1 MTRIVF
7 RPAQLPD
14 YRGARVS
21 LPPPWRWWET
31 TIHAEP
37 GDDLF
42 SYDQHPP
49 DGIYYFTFGDD
60 RDRVILTDPPSVL
73 AETVTHYYNPGMDGW
88 PVRELARIRMTVR
101 VVWHEQPGPQWTLP
115 RSHFPAI
122 FMNCVP
128 GQYEARHYAF
138 LRNEPTPRLD
148 YHQGGPVEVLRW
160 PLHPTI
166 RDGQAVPPTNPIAYG
181 RGVPLAWR
189 RWAEETLVPWQR
201 ELLNQWTESHQRPR
215 PHLRQRQQQLLA
227 GAITRQEFEERNALY
242 APFTFDE
249 AASTLIV
256 TAEPRNPEQ
265 DVLDE
270 IDALVND
277 QLHHEASGYDHNINQ
292 ERCHLCGRPWHG
304 LTGVGGTDEYGQPR
318 GAAGCP
324 GAFATDDETRDW
336 RRR

>member
-14 YRGARVS
+14 YRGARVA

-49 DGIYYFTFGDD
+49 SGVYHFTFGDD

-88 PVRELARIRMTVR
+88 PVTELARIRMTVL

-115 RSHFPAI
+115 RWSHFPAI

-128 GQYEARHYAF
+128 GRYEARHYAF
-138 LRNEPTPRLD
+138 LRNESAPPLR
-148 YHQGGPVEVLRW
+148 GPVDTSQVLRW

-166 RDGQAVPPTNPIAYG
+166 RDGQAIPPTQPIVYAG
-181 RGVPLAWR
+181 FWR
-189 RWAEETLVPWQR
+189 RWVETNLVPWQR
-201 ELLNQWTESHQRPR
+201 EFLNQWTEPQQRPH
-215 PHLRQRQQQLLA
+215 PHPRRQQQQLLA
-227 GAITRQEFEERNALY
+227 AAITRQEFEERNAL
-242 APFTFDE
+242 FTFDE
-249 AASTLIV
+249 AASTLSV
-256 TAEPRNPEQ
+256 TTEPRNPEQ
-265 DVLDE
+265 DVIDE

-277 QLHHEASGYDHNINQ
+277 QLRHEASGYDHNINQ

-304 LTGVGGTDEYGQPR
+304 LTGVGGTDEYGHAR

-336 RRR
+336 RTRMGRR